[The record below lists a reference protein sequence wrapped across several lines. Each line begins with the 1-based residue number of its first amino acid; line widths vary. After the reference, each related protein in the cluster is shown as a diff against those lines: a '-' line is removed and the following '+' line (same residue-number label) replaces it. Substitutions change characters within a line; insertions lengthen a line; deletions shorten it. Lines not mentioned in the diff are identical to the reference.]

1 MKRLIVITTPYF
13 FKNEGTI
20 LSALFEEGLECLHLR
35 KPDAG
40 VDEMKRLLETIP
52 AGFHSRIRLHDCF
65 ELTKHYAVGGL
76 HLNRRNDHIPDGFRG
91 TVSRSCHTLEEVK
104 ESDRMNYV
112 FLSPIFQSISK
123 EGYGSGFP
131 MEVLRKASE
140 EGIINEKVIALG
152 GMDSRTIP
160 LLKGLGFGG
169 IAVLGALWGE
179 PSGKK
184 DLISTIQQF
193 KLLRL

>member
-13 FKNEGTI
+13 FENEGTI
-20 LSALFEEGLECLHLR
+20 LSALLEEGLECLHLR

-40 VDEMKRLLETIP
+40 ADEMRRLLDTIP

-65 ELTKHYAVGGL
+65 GLTKQYAVGGL
-76 HLNRRNDHIPDGFRG
+76 HLNRRNDHIPDSFWG
-91 TVSRSCHTLEEVK
+91 TLSRSCHTLEEVK
-104 ESDRMNYV
+104 ESDRMDYV

-131 MEVLRKASE
+131 MEVLQRASD
-140 EGIINEKVIALG
+140 EGIINERVIALG
-152 GMDSRTIP
+152 GMDSKTIP
-160 LLKGLGFGG
+160 LLEGLGFGG
-169 IAVLGALWGE
+169 VAILGSLWGE
-179 PSGKK
+179 PSDKK